1 MRTFI
6 RTVRQEGLAL
16 ATALAWTAAG
26 FAPVVAR
33 AEIAPYEVAVPLK
46 GTTAEDRAAGMA
58 DALRA
63 VAVKA
68 SGRREAANSPAITGA
83 NPAKY
88 VQRYSTTA
96 DKMLKVGFDGRAIE
110 QLLQQA
116 GLPLWP
122 AERPLVVI
130 NAPVTDRA
138 AVESAAQSRGVP
150 LEWGAGAGATPPSA
164 GIAVLTGVPS
174 GSEFAWTFAHDG
186 RTTEVRGSAQ
196 DGVHLAADTLAA
208 RYAPA
213 STRSSSNLTLRVDG
227 MDDLADYSGLLAYL
241 RELSLVRG
249 VEVESLDGT
258 VITLRL
264 VVRGDR
270 ELLGRIAALDGRLR
284 PGARDADD
292 AAGAVDF
299 VYQP

>member
-1 MRTFI
+1 MRNLI
-6 RTVRQEGLAL
+6 RTVRPAGHAL
-16 ATALAWTAAG
+16 AMALACTVACV
-26 FAPVVAR
+26 APVAAR
-33 AEIAPYEVAVPLK
+33 AEVPLYEVAVPLK
-46 GTTAEDRAAGMA
+46 GATPEDRAAGMA

-68 SGRREAANSPAITGA
+68 SGRREAASSPAIAGA
-83 NPAKY
+83 NPTKY

-122 AERPLVVI
+122 AERPVTVI
-130 NAPVTDRA
+130 DAPVMDRA
-138 AVESAAQSRGVP
+138 AVESVAQWRGLPVEWAAGPV
-150 LEWGAGAGATPPSA
+150 APPSSA
-164 GIAVLTGVPS
+164 SHAVLVGVPS
-174 GSEFAWTFAHDG
+174 GTEFTWTFTHDG
-186 RTTEVRGSAQ
+186 RTTQSRGSAEA
-196 DGVHLAADTLAA
+196 GIHLAADTLAA

-213 STRSSSNLTLRVDG
+213 STRASNDLTLRVDG

-258 VITLRL
+258 VITLRV

-270 ELLGRIAALDGRLR
+270 ELLGRIAALDGRLQ
-284 PGARDADD
+284 PGSRGAEEGPA
-292 AAGAVDF
+292 AVDF
-299 VYQP
+299 VYAP

>member
-6 RTVRQEGLAL
+6 RIVRHGGLAL
-16 ATALAWTAAG
+16 AMTFACVAAG
-26 FAPVVAR
+26 VAPVAAR
-33 AEIAPYEVAVPLK
+33 AAVPLYEAAVPLK

-58 DALRA
+58 EALRA

-68 SGRREAANSPAITGA
+68 SGRRDAAGSPVVSGA

-130 NAPVTDRA
+130 DAQVPDRA
-138 AVESAAQSRGVP
+138 ALERAAQWRGVP
-150 LEWGAGAGATPPSA
+150 VEWGAGAGAPPASA
-164 GIAVLTGVPS
+164 GRAVLTGVAS
-174 GSEFAWTFAHDG
+174 GGEYAWTFTHDG
-186 RTTEVRGSAQ
+186 RSSQLRGSAE
-196 DGVHLAADTLAA
+196 DGIHLAADALAA

-213 STRSSSNLTLRVDG
+213 STRSSSTLALRVDG
-227 MDDLADYSGLLAYL
+227 MEDLADYSGLLAYL
-241 RELSLVRG
+241 RGLSLVRG
-249 VEVESLDGT
+249 VDVESLDGT
-258 VITLRL
+258 VITLRV

-270 ELLGRIAALDGRLR
+270 ELLGRIAALDGRLQ
-284 PGARDADD
+284 PGAAD
-292 AAGAVDF
+292 AAAAVDF